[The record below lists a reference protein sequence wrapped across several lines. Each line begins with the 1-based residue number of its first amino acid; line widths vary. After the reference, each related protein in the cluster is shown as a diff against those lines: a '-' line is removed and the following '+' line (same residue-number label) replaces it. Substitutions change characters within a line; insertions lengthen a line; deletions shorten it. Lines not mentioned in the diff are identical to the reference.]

1 MEYICKGCLLCLSF
15 HLFQPGTVGNPWGP
29 VVDGSLVG
37 TINAFLPD
45 NPKFMRELGNF
56 RRIEVMAGLNKDDG
70 SFFIRECTK
79 NFM

>member
-1 MEYICKGCLLCLSF
+1 M
-15 HLFQPGTVGNPWGP
+15 GNPWGP

-79 NFM
+79 NLL